1 MYGRDGRIGL
11 AVLDSDL
18 TIEPDL
24 RRVMPEGTEIHA
36 ARVSYPQRV
45 TPENMALAA
54 ERAVVAAQQL
64 LPVRPAAIAWACT
77 SGSFYEGRAGNDRL
91 LARLAAACGDVPVT
105 TASQALVEALKALGV
120 ERPMVGSP
128 YSQAIND
135 RLAAFLVEHGFKPA
149 GIAQLHQQD
158 LGDYELQ
165 DVDEDRLAAFIE
177 TLAEGESDA
186 VVLSCT
192 GLATSSLAPRME
204 QRIGKP
210 VITSNLAI
218 LWHCWR
224 LGHLSGRPAVKG
236 RLFEKL
242 APAGEI

>member
-1 MYGRDGRIGL
+1 MYGRNGRIGL

-54 ERAVVAAQQL
+54 ERAVLAAEQL
-64 LPVRPAAIAWACT
+64 LPIRPAAIAWACT
-77 SGSFYEGRAGNDRL
+77 SGSFYEGRAGNDGL
-91 LARLAAACGDVPVT
+91 LARLGAACGSVPVT

-128 YSQAIND
+128 YSAAING
-135 RLAAFLVEHGFKPA
+135 RLTAFLAEHGFAPA
-149 GIAQLHQQD
+149 GIAQLHAQD

-165 DVDEDRLAAFIE
+165 DVDEDLLAAFIE
-177 TLAEGESDA
+177 RLAESESDA

-204 QRIGKP
+204 RRIGKP

-224 LGHLSGRPAVKG
+224 LGGLTGRPAVEG
-236 RLFEKL
+236 RLFETL
-242 APAGEI
+242 DPAGRV